1 MKRLILVC
9 AAVGSFITAKAATD
23 DSVFCRRIDAQVALT
38 PGTPASYTVSGE
50 LCATE
55 DELSTGGTV
64 QLLIHGAAYNHTY
77 WDFGTVNGIQYSYA
91 RDVAAH
97 GFPTFA
103 LDLIGAGNSS
113 HPPSNQVTNQVT
125 AYVAHQIVQ
134 GLRTGS
140 VNGSPL
146 GLRVPFSKVI
156 IVGHSLGSVTV
167 WQEAIN
173 YGDVDG
179 VIITGAAHAVTTQ
192 FLTAGALYP
201 AVNDPKSVNS
211 GLDKGYLTTM
221 PGTRARLFLSSPDVD
236 PAVIAADES
245 KKDVVPGPD
254 LVSGLPVVTSN
265 ATLAINVP
273 VLDIVGSDDFTTCGL
288 SSQGVI
294 FDCSSGTK
302 VATQDAPYYSPA
314 ARFHACVIPGSGH
327 SVNLAVNHRLEAA
340 DAVAWSIAFVGQGSS
355 KSFMPLPAPWFA
367 PPEDI
372 QTFEGS
378 ERALPWNDQLPWN
391 CGAAAPTSN

>member
-113 HPPSNQVTNQVT
+113 HPPSNQVTNEVT

-134 GLRTGS
+134 GLRSGS

-173 YGDVDG
+173 YG
-179 VIITGAAHAVTTQ
+179 TAVPPRQHQTKQ
-192 FLTAGALYP
+192 TAEGW
-201 AVNDPKSVNS
+201 
-211 GLDKGYLTTM
+211 
-221 PGTRARLFLSSPDVD
+221 
-236 PAVIAADES
+236 AD
-245 KKDVVPGPD
+245 
-254 LVSGLPVVTSN
+254 N
-265 ATLAINVP
+265 A
-273 VLDIVGSDDFTTCGL
+273 DDR
-288 SSQGVI
+288 
-294 FDCSSGTK
+294 
-302 VATQDAPYYSPA
+302 SPA
-314 ARFHACVIPGSGH
+314 
-327 SVNLAVNHRLEAA
+327 LAFRCKI
-340 DAVAWSIAFVGQGSS
+340 DYPMGGAV
-355 KSFMPLPAPWFA
+355 
-367 PPEDI
+367 
-372 QTFEGS
+372 
-378 ERALPWNDQLPWN
+378 ER
-391 CGAAAPTSN
+391 T